1 MTAERGVNHP
11 LAGNEEPGVYYPLA
25 GKNMVVTGGSR
36 GIGAAVVRLA
46 LAQGAEVVFGYN
58 RSEDQAR
65 ALAEEMRAT
74 FPDRQ
79 CLALRARVSDLT
91 SAEEFAES
99 ALECL
104 GSLDIL
110 VNNAGITR
118 DAAFARMLPGD
129 WEEVI
134 QTNLGGMFNVTK
146 PLIIPLIKRRHGSIV
161 NISSIAGVYGSAG
174 QVSYSASKA
183 GIIGFTKALAKEVA
197 GSGVTVN
204 AVAPGLI
211 ETDMLLDMPAE
222 RLEIIK
228 SLIPARRLGAV
239 GDVAH
244 IVCFL
249 ASDLARYVTGQVIE
263 VAGGLAF

>member
-1 MTAERGVNHP
+1 MMVELDPR
-11 LAGNEEPGVYYPLA
+11 YPLA
-25 GKNMVVTGGSR
+25 GKKVVITGGSR

-46 LAQGAEVVFGYN
+46 MAQGAEVVFGYN
-58 RSEDQAR
+58 RSEDQASS
-65 ALAEEMRAT
+65 LAKEMGSL

-79 CLALRARVSDLT
+79 CLALRALVSDLG

-104 GSLDIL
+104 GTLDIL

-118 DAAFARMLPGD
+118 DSAFARMRPVD
-129 WEEVI
+129 WDEVI
-134 QTNLGGMFNVTK
+134 QTDLGSMFNVTR
-146 PLIIPLIKRRHGSIV
+146 PLIVPLVRRSHGAVV
-161 NISSIAGVYGSAG
+161 NVSSIAGVYGSAG
-174 QVSYSASKA
+174 QVSYSAAKA

-211 ETDMLLDMPAE
+211 DTDMLSGMPAE
-222 RLEIIK
+222 RFDLIK
-228 SLIPARRLGAV
+228 SMIPVRRLGSAD
-239 GDVAH
+239 DVAH
-244 IVCFL
+244 MVCFL
-249 ASDLARYVTGQVIE
+249 ASDRASYITGQVIE